1 MVGCELE
8 FVGELKRVTLEL
20 RGSPGV
26 ERTFTSFIT
35 VLAVEEEE
43 DCEAEEDCDEE
54 EELMQKE
61 GSSTSSFT
69 SSFISRTK
77 QSEEPMNEDED
88 PMNEDKDEDVEPI
101 N

>member
-1 MVGCELE
+1 
-8 FVGELKRVTLEL
+8 
-20 RGSPGV
+20 
-26 ERTFTSFIT
+26 
-35 VLAVEEEE
+35 
-43 DCEAEEDCDEE
+43 
-54 EELMQKE
+54 MQKE

-88 PMNEDKDEDVEPI
+88 EDPMNEDKDEDVEPI